1 MKAFQAVTE
10 AIATEGLDHL
20 FAVMGDANQDV
31 IVDLGERHGATFVH
45 THHESGAVG
54 MADGYARFSGRPGL
68 ASVTQGPGYT
78 NATTSLVA
86 ARLHRTPLMVVAG
99 HASLRDPYNPQGMV
113 DQSALAKLTTEA
125 NVRLDSVH
133 NVDYCLGEA
142 FRQIKVRKGP
152 FILNLPQD
160 VQQTEMPDPGWSYR
174 PMYCSNSLQPPRT
187 EDVEEAAKLL
197 ASAQRPTILCGL
209 GARNAQAESEV
220 RALAEQ
226 LGAPVAVSVLA
237 SGFCADYP
245 QYLGISGGLG
255 SDLTV
260 RTLAESD
267 VMVVVGAS
275 LNEWTTHFGKI
286 LENGKRIIQI
296 DDRPDAFGWFARV
309 AIGMAADART
319 AVAALADRLGET
331 MAAHQ
336 PDAGLVQRIQ
346 EQDRKLRS
354 VRFTDG
360 DATDPRRAALYLED
374 ALPKDDRILVLD
386 GGHAAM
392 VCTKVLTVPRAEN
405 WSIGWDFGAVGQG
418 LALAI
423 GACFARPGERV
434 THVTADASFMMNVAD
449 FQTAVRHKLPLTV
462 VVFNDNAV
470 GQEKHDLIHKK
481 LNPSYAD
488 MPQAD
493 FAKLAAGFGA
503 KGFTVRTPDDLG
515 EIDRALAVEE
525 GPVLVDVRINGEVEL
540 AVSWEIAKHLS

>member
-1 MKAFQAVTE
+1 MT
-10 AIATEGLDHL
+10 G
-20 FAVMGDANQDV
+20 
-31 IVDLGERHGATFVH
+31 
-45 THHESGAVG
+45 
-54 MADGYARFSGRPGL
+54 
-68 ASVTQGPGYT
+68 
-78 NATTSLVA
+78 
-86 ARLHRTPLMVVAG
+86 
-99 HASLRDPYNPQGMV
+99 
-113 DQSALAKLTTEA
+113 
-125 NVRLDSVH
+125 
-133 NVDYCLGEA
+133 
-142 FRQIKVRKGP
+142 
-152 FILNLPQD
+152 
-160 VQQTEMPDPGWSYR
+160 
-174 PMYCSNSLQPPRT
+174 
-187 EDVEEAAKLL
+187 
-197 ASAQRPTILCGL
+197 
-209 GARNAQAESEV
+209 
-220 RALAEQ
+220 
-226 LGAPVAVSVLA
+226 
-237 SGFCADYP
+237 
-245 QYLGISGGLG
+245 
-255 SDLTV
+255 
-260 RTLAESD
+260 
-267 VMVVVGAS
+267 
-275 LNEWTTHFGKI
+275 
-286 LENGKRIIQI
+286 
-296 DDRPDAFGWFARV
+296 PDAFGWFARV